1 MALIRSF
8 LACAIIFVLSMSL
21 GMSLEI
27 SITLTILSFFSYENI
42 NKGSMINKLN
52 TELVRTEGDL
62 LNMKN
67 SLINME
73 DIFEQNKYQLSLTR
87 AHLQDTLD
95 ELDRRD
101 ALGTPLTRDLMIKQE
116 KALQIQEKAMKEAK
130 LLTEGQKQL
139 LDMQVEGREEQH
151 RQNLQIFES
160 LENILSI
167 HANQN
172 ITIQQ
177 QMIEESAKFR
187 EAIVDGNNDLR
198 DLLTTHLI
206 ELQNVPH
213 KLEERNL
220 PIVEVRPVKYATKK
234 SVIRAKAL

>member
-1 MALIRSF
+1 M
-8 LACAIIFVLSMSL
+8 
-21 GMSLEI
+21 
-27 SITLTILSFFSYENI
+27 
-42 NKGSMINKLN
+42 
-52 TELVRTEGDL
+52 
-62 LNMKN
+62 
-67 SLINME
+67 
-73 DIFEQNKYQLSLTR
+73 TR